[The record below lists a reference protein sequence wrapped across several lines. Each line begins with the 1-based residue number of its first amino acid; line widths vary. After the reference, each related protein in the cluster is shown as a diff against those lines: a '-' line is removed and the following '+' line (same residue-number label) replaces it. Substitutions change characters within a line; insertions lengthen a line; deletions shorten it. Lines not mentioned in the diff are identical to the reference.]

1 MAITADYIVVLDS
14 SISLVPP
21 GGDSDRKYTFTI
33 PIGAKIAPGQNPVLT
48 FMAWAEGESVD
59 LVVELNGQNIVNP
72 TRFNSDRRSFHEVVD
87 LHIPR
92 IGLPNDLVFRAA
104 AGPTNARIRVSDVV
118 FWFQRE
124 SLLPGD

>member
-1 MAITADYIVVLDS
+1 MAITADYIVVSDGA
-14 SISLVPP
+14 ITLVPP

-48 FMAWAEGESVD
+48 FMTWAEGGIVD

-72 TRFNSDRRSFHEVVD
+72 TRFNSDRRSYHEVVN
-87 LHIPR
+87 LNIPR

-104 AGPTNARIRVSDVV
+104 AGPSNARIWVSDVV

-124 SLLPGD
+124 ALLPGD